1 MGDTHILKVF
11 NKLKAIRFHVSKIL
25 QILKGL
31 NISKKRILFIIS
43 TYYSVTIINSLLEAV
58 SMLLLLNI
66 FSGNSLDTGGNLFL
80 DKIIGF
86 INSLGFNHQF
96 PSIIPLLAL
105 LLSVNFITRF
115 TLLFFDGA
123 ISAVLRQR
131 IQEKIFKSFLLGD
144 WSHMRNFRVGDA
156 VGTNTQESLI
166 VSKYLTSI
174 IQAIYFTLSAFIMVT
189 LAFFASTKTALFL
202 GLITLPLIYLMQKMT
217 GITAYFSK
225 TCSAI
230 RNEFSSNITDRFN
243 GLLQVHVDD
252 NYDYHIRQGLQAQG
266 KLTRLE
272 VLQSLSLA
280 GIGSFNLLLP
290 LTALLGFSMWTLFAE
305 NNFTLNLA
313 LIASVGALGLRAAG
327 QLNAA
332 IAQFGNI
339 ARLSGSL
346 YPIMNALNVPPLT
359 TKQRISEQIVCIEV
373 DKVGYAYGE
382 NTVIK
387 DITFTAN
394 KGVPLVLQGSSGKGK
409 TTLANLMAGFY
420 YPSAGRLLY
429 VGANGTKYNSYDYRP
444 RVGFVTQ
451 DIYLFSGSLRNN
463 LTAGRD
469 KTDEQIW
476 KTLEAVDAAEFV
488 RTMGGLDTESSEA
501 GRSLSGGQRRRLG
514 IARVLLSDSDILI
527 FDEITAGLDSKNKT
541 AVLDVVERLSKSYIV
556 VIISH
561 EKLSIPGQIIF
572 SV

>member
-1 MGDTHILKVF
+1 VF
-11 NKLKAIRFHVSKIL
+11 NKLKAIRFHVSKTL

-31 NISKKRILFIIS
+31 NISKKPVLFILS
-43 TYYSVTIINSLLEAV
+43 TYYSVTILNSLLEAV

-66 FSGNSLDTGGNLFL
+66 FTGSSLDTGGNLFL

-86 INSLGFNHQF
+86 IHSLGFNHQF
-96 PSIIPLLAL
+96 PSIIPLLTS

-123 ISAVLRQR
+123 LSALLRQR
-131 IQEKIFKSFLLGD
+131 IQEKIFKNFLLSD

-174 IQAIYFTLSAFIMVT
+174 IQAVYFTLSALIMVT

-202 GLITLPLIYLMQKMT
+202 GLITLPLIYLMKKMT
-217 GITAYFSK
+217 GITAYFAK

-252 NYDYHIRQGLQAQG
+252 NYDYHIRQGLQAQD
-266 KLTRLE
+266 KLTRWE

-290 LTALLGFSMWTLFAE
+290 LTALLGFSMWSLFAE

-313 LIASVGALGLRAAG
+313 LIASAGALGIRAAG

-346 YPIMNALNVPPLT
+346 YPIMNALNLPPLT

-373 DKVGYAYGE
+373 DKVSYAYGE

-394 KGVPLVLQGSSGKGK
+394 KGVPLVLQGSSGTGK

-429 VGANGTKYNSYDYRP
+429 VGANGIKYNSYDYRP

-469 KTDEQIW
+469 NTDDQIW

-488 RTMGGLDTESSEA
+488 RTIGGLDTEISEA